1 MLREACDSLLE
12 AVDAERT
19 DIVMSI
25 LDHLTKNSDNTDFV
39 LSDVLSHQVTKSGT
53 LLHHTVSKG
62 LTDSSRALL
71 LSGADPGIKNSENKS
86 VLDLATSPAL
96 LQVFTDELLRG
107 VAANNC
113 DRVKQL
119 LDGGVS
125 VSVVDSP
132 ATGNTALHWAAS
144 FGSKEEVELLLS
156 RSANIDAANAEGVTP
171 LHDAV
176 QRGDVGIVKFMINSG
191 AVQDVP
197 ATGGRFAGKSPR
209 DLAMNKP
216 KILEWFNNESADA
229 DIVNN
234 GNHSEA
240 VPNIGKTSVVVPQ
253 TPTALVHNPL
263 KTQPSPR
270 STSIIPPLSLPPLV
284 TDSKLSLLWP
294 PPLVLQQLDG
304 PTVTIPPHLHLLV
317 SPSKD
322 HSIHNILDV
331 WEVHRDELHQLGH
344 TASILRADK
353 SGTISAES
361 GQVEVSMSANLSHD
375 GYHLT
380 ITSARVRLIAGGPV
394 GLHFGIY
401 SLMQL
406 LWIYRGCSMPQ
417 LSIKDKPRL
426 AVRGILIDM
435 ALYGRLPT
443 VDTFI
448 SLIHTMARLKINEI
462 HLYTRLSPSP
472 DWQLPYSP
480 TCIIALD
487 RECHDRHINLVPAL
501 DISQI
506 CSFDDLSS
514 YTSIFAKIL
523 PCFSHQDSIHL
534 GPCLTTT
541 IMSAMA
547 HLTPDQVISRLP
559 YILSVS
565 CTTTIFLCSNT
576 LQSHPSLLANLPHTI
591 GLIQYGF
598 HAEQPFLPSLTT
610 LSSSGCQQLVCPGT
624 SSWNCLVGRPSNMV
638 ANITSAVHAA
648 QSTGSLGVVVA
659 DWAGSPAIA
668 HLSTS
673 LPGFALAAGLSWN
686 PDLDEEYV
694 SSYLGEVISHHV
706 LLDCSGNAG
715 KALLDLGR
723 AESCIVSPAPLEAG
737 ANSLQTTVLL
747 NLMMRPHSVD
757 LEDVSLEQLGLVI
770 QSVRKC
776 LSILQSCREGGGG
789 LGEGMVQEVCLTGE
803 LVLLLC
809 RLARGMI
816 TAKVQSVMEL
826 QPTFRTDLAN
836 KLLSLTEQ
844 YRAVWLSRYIP
855 GGLQASLLYLNSLL
869 NLLLPDHM
877 RK

>member
-1 MLREACDSLLE
+1 
-12 AVDAERT
+12 
-19 DIVMSI
+19 
-25 LDHLTKNSDNTDFV
+25 
-39 LSDVLSHQVTKSGT
+39 
-53 LLHHTVSKG
+53 
-62 LTDSSRALL
+62 
-71 LSGADPGIKNSENKS
+71 
-86 VLDLATSPAL
+86 
-96 LQVFTDELLRG
+96 
-107 VAANNC
+107 
-113 DRVKQL
+113 
-119 LDGGVS
+119 
-125 VSVVDSP
+125 
-132 ATGNTALHWAAS
+132 
-144 FGSKEEVELLLS
+144 
-156 RSANIDAANAEGVTP
+156 
-171 LHDAV
+171 
-176 QRGDVGIVKFMINSG
+176 
-191 AVQDVP
+191 
-197 ATGGRFAGKSPR
+197 
-209 DLAMNKP
+209 
-216 KILEWFNNESADA
+216 
-229 DIVNN
+229 
-234 GNHSEA
+234 
-240 VPNIGKTSVVVPQ
+240 
-253 TPTALVHNPL
+253 
-263 KTQPSPR
+263 
-270 STSIIPPLSLPPLV
+270 
-284 TDSKLSLLWP
+284 
-294 PPLVLQQLDG
+294 
-304 PTVTIPPHLHLLV
+304 
-317 SPSKD
+317 
-322 HSIHNILDV
+322 
-331 WEVHRDELHQLGH
+331 
-344 TASILRADK
+344 
-353 SGTISAES
+353 
-361 GQVEVSMSANLSHD
+361 
-375 GYHLT
+375 
-380 ITSARVRLIAGGPV
+380 
-394 GLHFGIY
+394 
-401 SLMQL
+401 
-406 LWIYRGCSMPQ
+406 
-417 LSIKDKPRL
+417 
-426 AVRGILIDM
+426 
-435 ALYGRLPT
+435 
-443 VDTFI
+443 
-448 SLIHTMARLKINEI
+448 
-462 HLYTRLSPSP
+462 
-472 DWQLPYSP
+472 
-480 TCIIALD
+480 
-487 RECHDRHINLVPAL
+487 
-501 DISQI
+501 
-506 CSFDDLSS
+506 
-514 YTSIFAKIL
+514 
-523 PCFSHQDSIHL
+523 
-534 GPCLTTT
+534 
-541 IMSAMA
+541 MSAMA

-789 LGEGMVQEVCLTGE
+789 LGEGMLQEVCLTGE